1 LRHMG
6 LGRHGGLETAL
17 RAPGDCGSLENPYD
31 GSVVKVLG
39 HKAACWSSKVGLWE
53 GTHRKFLGP
62 RKANLGS
69 RDVKSQ
75 ISRWD
80 VLCPGSWEAEALGRG
95 DLQGGE
101 RVEQCPEVGGQS
113 RCC

>member
-1 LRHMG
+1 MG
-6 LGRHGGLETAL
+6 LRRHGGLETAL
-17 RAPGDCGSLENPYD
+17 RAPDDCGSLENPD
-31 GSVVKVLG
+31 DASVVKVLG

-53 GTHRKFLGP
+53 GTHRKFPGP
-62 RKANLGS
+62 REANFGS

-75 ISRWD
+75 TGGRMPWLLGEAD
-80 VLCPGSWEAEALGRG
+80 VLGRC

-113 RCC
+113 RCR

>member
-1 LRHMG
+1 MG
-6 LGRHGGLETAL
+6 LRRHGGLETAL

-62 RKANLGS
+62 REDKPWLSRCEDLDQRSYALAPGGS
-69 RDVKSQ
+69 RRPRKV
-75 ISRWD
+75 
-80 VLCPGSWEAEALGRG
+80 
-95 DLQGGE
+95 
-101 RVEQCPEVGGQS
+101 
-113 RCC
+113 